1 MAIDKNSNA
10 FTFGF
15 AVAMVV
21 VVGTILSVLAMGL
34 KPLQLK
40 NEADKKRIDIL
51 TAIDVKA
58 DRNDAKELF
67 EQYVVERVVIDYNG
81 NEVSSETGEIDQQN
95 EDDAFNLDIRAQ
107 YRDRTV
113 PQEERM
119 YPYYRCEKD
128 GNTYYVIPM
137 VGNGLWGAIWGF
149 VALESD
155 YNTIYGASFDHAT
168 ETPGLGAEINLP
180 GFQDPFE
187 GKKILDESGDYKSIT
202 VKKGGAEEGNPHQVD
217 AITGGT
223 ITSDGVTEMLQRT
236 LEVYHRY
243 FSQQKEQQS

>member
-15 AVAMVV
+15 AIIMVV

-51 TAIDVKA
+51 TAIDVQA
-58 DRNDAKELF
+58 DRDNAQELF
-67 EQYVVERVVIDYNG
+67 DKYVVDRVVIDYDG
-81 NEVSSETGEIDQQN
+81 NEISSKSGEIDPFD
-95 EDDAFNLDIRAQ
+95 EKDAFNLDIRAQ
-107 YRDRTV
+107 YRDRSIS
-113 PQEERM
+113 QEKRK

-128 GNTYYVIPM
+128 GKSYYVIPM
-137 VGNGLWGAIWGF
+137 VGNGLWGAVWGF
-149 VALESD
+149 VSLEDD
-155 YNTIYGASFDHAT
+155 YNTIYGASFDHAS
-168 ETPGLGAEINLP
+168 ETPGLGAEISLP
-180 GFQDPFE
+180 MFQEPFE
-187 GKKILDESGDYKSIT
+187 GKKILDEAGNYKSIT

-217 AITGGT
+217 GITGGT

-236 LEVYHRY
+236 LKVYSRY
-243 FSQQKEQQS
+243 FNKEKA